1 MRRRLMRG
9 VERLLGAGA
18 FLILPQIFI
27 GPNPFVPLC
36 EPTYFIF
43 HSLRYG
49 DFDYCRLHL
58 RYVPGQYD
66 CLRIQ
71 VPNCNVF
78 LPGAARPNIRTPED
92 LVLYGNADLIAC
104 PAGNPPPSCPAGF
117 PQTPLPIPRP

>member
-1 MRRRLMRG
+1 MLRRLMRG

-78 LPGAARPNIRTPED
+78 IPGAARPNCWTGSSWPTRPGGRPRRTP
-92 LVLYGNADLIAC
+92 AAC
-104 PAGNPPPSCPAGF
+104 GAAS
-117 PQTPLPIPRP
+117 TWRPRSSRARP